1 MPKSQQV
8 DIDALLDAAVRK
20 RRGGTCT
27 IAVLLAGLD
36 PAVRAKV
43 EAAFADDVRYASP
56 GLAELMSQLTGQR
69 VTTSTAHRHRR
80 RECLCP

>member
-1 MPKSQQV
+1 MPKAQQV
-8 DIDALLDAAVRK
+8 NIDALLDAHVRK

-27 IAVLLAGLD
+27 IALLLAELD
-36 PAVRAKV
+36 PVVRAKV
-43 EAAFADDVRYASP
+43 EAAFADEIRFASP
-56 GLAELMSQLTGQR
+56 GLAELMTQLTGQR